1 MRVWLAPDLT
11 KDFSFLEIK
20 GFEFDEVF
28 RSDAVQTIAELNA
41 HHWDCAI
48 LSGDVSSRVESA
60 VMHLGGANAISVAG
74 AHASPE
80 GKLQVV
86 SAAQSK
92 GALVAV
98 VGDGIN
104 DAPVLAKAD
113 VSIVLDAGAAL
124 AQSQAD
130 LIILGGRLS
139 SLPIAVTLSKR
150 ALRVVNQNLLWAAA
164 YNLVCIPLAL
174 AGLLPAWLAGLGMAT
189 SSLAVVLNALRL
201 TVNEG

>member
-1 MRVWLAPDLT
+1 
-11 KDFSFLEIK
+11 
-20 GFEFDEVF
+20 
-28 RSDAVQTIAELNA
+28 
-41 HHWDCAI
+41 
-48 LSGDVSSRVESA
+48 
-60 VMHLGGANAISVAG
+60 MHLGGAKAISIAG
-74 AHASPE
+74 AHVSPE
-80 GKLQVV
+80 GKLDVV
-86 SAAQSK
+86 TSAQRS
-92 GALVAV
+92 GAMVAV

-139 SLPIAVTLSKR
+139 ALPVAVSLSKR
-150 ALRVVNQNLLWAAA
+150 ALRVVNQNLIWAAG

-174 AGLLPAWLAGLGMAT
+174 TGFLPAWLAGLGMAA

-201 TVNEG
+201 TVDES